1 MDRTLERRRDHFGG
15 TWEETRC
22 VGHMQTAQGMWYGWI
37 LAPCEENKV
46 VWSLSNRDHKPI
58 LSAIKAELKRLG
70 IDRPDIVAEWP
81 DVRRLPGIARSAA

>member
-1 MDRTLERRRDHFGG
+1 MESSSVGGFVLTELVRQRGTLDTCRRPKP
-15 TWEETRC
+15 C
-22 VGHMQTAQGMWYGWI
+22 GMAGF
-37 LAPCEENKV
+37 LASREENRV